1 MDRAIAYLRTNAR
14 YLILEILIN
23 GVLPYVVYSYFKPKL
38 GDVNALLAS
47 MAPPLLFSI
56 VEFARKR
63 RIDAISIFVILG
75 IVLSLLAFA
84 GGGSAKFLQLRENLV
99 TGLIA
104 ILFLG
109 SAAVGRPLIYEFTR
123 ASMRRQSAE
132 KAATFEKLNESPR
145 VRRVMTIMTLA
156 WGGVLLLQTALA
168 CVLVFALSI
177 GTYLIV
183 SPILGYA
190 TIGGLA
196 LWTYWYVERAKRAG
210 ARLAGEAAAS
220 TES

>member
-38 GDVNALLAS
+38 GDVNALLVS

-75 IVLSLLAFA
+75 IVLSLLAFI

-104 ILFLG
+104 IVFLG
-109 SAAVGRPLIYEFTR
+109 STAVGRPLIYEFTR

>member
-75 IVLSLLAFA
+75 IVLSLLAFI

-104 ILFLG
+104 IVFLG
-109 SAAVGRPLIYEFTR
+109 STAVGRPLIYEFTR